1 MSDDRALAPGWWVG
15 RVADAEETIMESR
28 RSIQAERSE
37 CWRRR
42 ILCATVG
49 LALLQMSAASASGQN
64 LRSSRPSAGSGTLFS
79 LSAGQRVGN
88 TRVSNNTTR
97 ARMGGYSPSALGLS
111 SGGFLG
117 QSSRRPSRSGR
128 SRRSSAFSSRGLLG
142 SSAGRSGNTRLTF
155 ARPFERAS
163 FLLTPPIGP
172 RQVESTTERLLKRA
186 SYSSSF
192 GLSSDLRQAKLQS
205 AGASRLDA
213 LVLASDL
220 LVRSTAYTV
229 PVVRSLQLTGQMG
242 TPYSSRAPE
251 GLSFEFPD
259 TAETAGPAILQ
270 STIQAER
277 LASTHRNRIAEGWD
291 WLRQQS
297 LHQAKAAFAS
307 AEASDRHDPASRT
320 GQTVIHLLLGNR
332 RTAGRM
338 LEKTL
343 RHDRVSA
350 FTVDVDLTEALGEGQ
365 RWRDLDV
372 VTEAHLIGAPDDP
385 EKIAI
390 RAYVLWYGGDRQEA
404 MRVVRRIQG
413 ADPMS
418 EFSGMESLM
427 QRALKG
433 AEASLPQS
441 VN

>member
-1 MSDDRALAPGWWVG
+1 M
-15 RVADAEETIMESR
+15 
-28 RSIQAERSE
+28 
-37 CWRRR
+37 
-42 ILCATVG
+42 
-49 LALLQMSAASASGQN
+49 
-64 LRSSRPSAGSGTLFS
+64 
-79 LSAGQRVGN
+79 
-88 TRVSNNTTR
+88 
-97 ARMGGYSPSALGLS
+97 
-111 SGGFLG
+111 
-117 QSSRRPSRSGR
+117 
-128 SRRSSAFSSRGLLG
+128 
-142 SSAGRSGNTRLTF
+142 
-155 ARPFERAS
+155 
-163 FLLTPPIGP
+163 TPPMGP
-172 RQVESTTERLLKRA
+172 QQVESTTERLLKRA
-186 SYSSSF
+186 SFSSSYS
-192 GLSSDLRQAKLQS
+192 LSSESRQAKLLS

-213 LVLASDL
+213 IVLASDL
-220 LVRSTAYTV
+220 LVRSSAYTV
-229 PVVRSLQLTGQMG
+229 PVARSLRLTGEMG
-242 TPYSSRAPE
+242 TAYSSRAPE
-251 GLSFEFPD
+251 GLGFESLS

-270 STIQAER
+270 STVQAER
-277 LASTHRNRIAEGWD
+277 LASTHRNSIREGWD
-291 WLRQQS
+291 WLRQES

-332 RTAGRM
+332 MTAGRM
-338 LEKTL
+338 LQNTL
-343 RHDRVSA
+343 RHDGVSA

-418 EFSGMESLM
+418 EFASMEPLM
-427 QRALKG
+427 QEALNRAAKSASIG